1 MKPYSFF
8 SSQNNA
14 VVANT
19 LVFESADGGPS
30 SEPARI
36 DWRVRK
42 AQEVM
47 AAELHGS
54 LKINEVAA
62 RCHMSRSH
70 FTRAFKQATGVSPQT
85 WLLKL
90 KLEKALALLL
100 CKHRTMSDISLE
112 SGFCDQPHFTRT
124 FSRSYGITPAQW
136 RKNYATA

>member
-1 MKPYSFF
+1 MTPHAFL
-8 SSQNNA
+8 SSQNSGALANA
-14 VVANT
+14 
-19 LVFESADGGPS
+19 LVSRSGDGKPS
-30 SEPARI
+30 TEPARI

-54 LKINEVAA
+54 LKINDVAA

-100 CKHRTMSDISLE
+100 CKHRSMSDISLE

-124 FSRSYGITPAQW
+124 FSRLYGITPAQW